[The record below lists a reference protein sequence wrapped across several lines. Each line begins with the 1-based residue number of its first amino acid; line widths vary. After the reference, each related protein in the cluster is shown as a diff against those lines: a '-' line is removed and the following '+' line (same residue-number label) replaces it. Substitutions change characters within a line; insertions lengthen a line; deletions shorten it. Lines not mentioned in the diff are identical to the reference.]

1 VFFQNSRHRL
11 FSRIIKLFSFRK
23 FGGIG
28 PQSIDRAHGNGSMS
42 PWDYIKSGS
51 LIDGWVARIRTS
63 EGVRTLLISSVD
75 LKTNDPGGVGSV
87 EQSRAVPPPGGP
99 ARGRVALRCVVYDE
113 VSTYDIVATRSTH
126 FAHL

>member
-1 VFFQNSRHRL
+1 M
-11 FSRIIKLFSFRK
+11 
-23 FGGIG
+23 G
-28 PQSIDRAHGNGSMS
+28 

-75 LKTNDPGGVGSV
+75 LKTNDPGGGGLGLA

-99 ARGRVALRCVVYDE
+99 ARGRVAL
-113 VSTYDIVATRSTH
+113 
-126 FAHL
+126 

>member
-11 FSRIIKLFSFRK
+11 FSGIIKLFSFRK

-28 PQSIDRAHGNGSMS
+28 SQSIDRAHGNGSMS

-75 LKTNDPGGVGSV
+75 LKTNDPGGWGRRN
-87 EQSRAVPPPGGP
+87 RAERCHLR
-99 ARGRVALRCVVYDE
+99 AGRLE
-113 VSTYDIVATRSTH
+113 EGWRSDVWFMMRLAPMTS
-126 FAHL
+126 